1 MPKNR
6 QDADRDAKWLPTLRH
21 GLGAIVLL
29 KMLWSLAM
37 VFPKFVVLWVGL
49 VLGVLAAWLA
59 FNLMIQM
66 PLQRIA
72 RLGDPAAHDVR
83 GSHK

>member
-1 MPKNR
+1 MPNR
-6 QDADRDAKWLPTLRH
+6 QDADRDAKWHPVLRQ

-29 KMLWSLAM
+29 KILWSLAT

-59 FNLMIQM
+59 FDLMIQA
-66 PLQRIA
+66 PLQWIA
-72 RLGDPAAHDVR
+72 RLGEPAPHQIGR
-83 GSHK
+83 SPK